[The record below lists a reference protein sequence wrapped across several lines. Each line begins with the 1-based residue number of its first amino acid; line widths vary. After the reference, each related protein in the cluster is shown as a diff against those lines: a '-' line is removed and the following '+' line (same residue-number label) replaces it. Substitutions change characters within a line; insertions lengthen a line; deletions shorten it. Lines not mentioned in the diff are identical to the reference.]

1 VEKIYPRF
9 PNLPVCLILLPRR
22 LVKRL
27 AYLFCVVLSIAM
39 IWYLVLSVFSCETC
53 AAKPWAY
60 LFILAFI
67 LIIAYAGFGLFNML
81 FPEKAESCPVC
92 ALLYRKQVD

>member
-1 VEKIYPRF
+1 MSDTSSPPPGKTM
-9 PNLPVCLILLPRR
+9 
-22 LVKRL
+22 
-27 AYLFCVVLSIAM
+27 AYLLCVVLSIAM